1 MLILNIYR
9 SSSQKVKLISR
20 GFFEFLQ
27 LHHKTITQQSLRDN
41 QFSDTF
47 HHIFTNTKPI
57 SVCIASFTVAHA
69 KISSCWINRK
79 SHFSSSFIS
88 YRSYHKCSRRCIS
101 GNLKKNSQ
109 RSISIESK
117 KMVWITDL
125 DNPQVK
131 AKNYRKSVIN
141 HRPDLGEIFH

>member
-1 MLILNIYR
+1 MLSITNR

-20 GFFEFLQ
+20 EFFEYFKLR
-27 LHHKTITQQSLRDN
+27 HKTTTQQSLRDN
-41 QFSDTF
+41 KFSDTF
-47 HHIFTNTKPI
+47 HHIFTNTKPK
-57 SVCIASFTVAHA
+57 SVCIVSSVVAHA

-88 YRSYHKCSRRCIS
+88 YRSYHKCTSRCIS

-109 RSISIESK
+109 RRSISIDSK

-131 AKNYRKSVIN
+131 ILKTYV
-141 HRPDLGEIFH
+141 